1 MSDFLEHDPGPH
13 EGPDTDQEPPWKVLT
28 REEALVLRAKNP
40 VVSPW
45 RIVAAQAVAGLLCA
59 LVVAAVTQRQA
70 TTWSALYGAA
80 VVVLP
85 GALLARGMSRGAGS
99 PAAAAASFMFWELVK
114 IALAVAMLVA
124 VAKGVPGLS
133 WPALL
138 VAMVVCMKL
147 GWLAL
152 LWPRRRR

>member
-1 MSDFLEHDPGPH
+1 MSDPIDHDRGPT
-13 EGPDTDQEPPWKVLT
+13 EGPDADQEPPIKVLT
-28 REEALVLRAKNP
+28 REEAAALRAKNP

-59 LVVAAVTQRQA
+59 LVVAVFTQRLA
-70 TTWSALYGAA
+70 PIGSALYGAA
-80 VVVLP
+80 VVVIP
-85 GALLARGMSRGAGS
+85 SAVLARGLARGAGG
-99 PAAAAASFMFWELVK
+99 PAAVAASFLFWELVK

-124 VAKGVPGLS
+124 AARFAPELS

-138 VAMVVCMKL
+138 VTMVVCMKL

-152 LWPRRRR
+152 LQRRR